1 MQDLQRGAEVVLG
14 LQLELEKACNN
25 MQVQEAM
32 NLQDDLD
39 RANYKLGVMAKSN
52 RTLQVRVRDA
62 GIVQLETRARG
73 VEAENTTLREKLQCF
88 EQHWC
93 ELLEQEEAAAKVDK
107 VEMAKVSSGQYA

>member
-1 MQDLQRGAEVVLG
+1 
-14 LQLELEKACNN
+14 
-25 MQVQEAM
+25 
-32 NLQDDLD
+32 
-39 RANYKLGVMAKSN
+39 MAKSN

-73 VEAENTTLREKLQCF
+73 VEVENTTLREKLQCF
-88 EQHWC
+88 EQHWR